1 MYHIDNE
8 THAEKRMQKAW
19 LDKKTVITL
28 PHKTIKRHTVMKKTY
43 LRVICLIC
51 LMAFSTTICKADGG
65 EPTIPVITVPD
76 NDDDGERPHYAP
88 IHQDIYAIFDT
99 TVGTLSLIV
108 SPDIDISVVEIY
120 KDGVLIISDNIPTL
134 YYMLSAYGSGTY
146 SIVLTTNDNAT
157 STGNFSF

>member
-1 MYHIDNE
+1 
-8 THAEKRMQKAW
+8 
-19 LDKKTVITL
+19 
-28 PHKTIKRHTVMKKTY
+28 MKKTY

-99 TVGTLSLIV
+99 TVSTLSLIV

-120 KDGVLIISDNIPTL
+120 KNGVLIISENIPTL
-134 YYMLSAYGSGTY
+134 YYALSAYGSGTY
-146 SIVLTTNDNAT
+146 TVAITTNDGVT
-157 STGNFSF
+157 YTGTFNF